1 MMRDVRAL
9 LFDLDGTLVDS
20 VPDMA
25 DAIDRVL
32 PRLGLPEAGEQQV
45 QNWAGNGAAKLVERA
60 LSAQSDTPPT
70 SDQCKVALGLFLEE
84 YRQQLFVRSR
94 VYPGVREGLDRLRA
108 DGYRLACVT
117 NKPEAMAADLL
128 GEMGYGPDWF
138 PVVVGGDTLPMK
150 KPDPAP
156 LYHAMG
162 VLAVSASQTLMV
174 GDSVTDVRSARNA
187 GIGVVCV
194 PYGYNHGNDIRE
206 AGPDRVVETLVELHR
221 LLREAA

>member
-1 MMRDVRAL
+1 MMQGIRAL

-32 PRLGLPEAGEQQV
+32 PRLGLPKAGEEQV

-60 LSAQSDTPPT
+60 LKEQSGKEPASDECKSAL
-70 SDQCKVALGLFLEE
+70 ALFLEE
-84 YRQQLFVRSR
+84 YRQRLFVRSQ
-94 VYPGVREGLDRLRA
+94 VYPGVREGLDRMRA
-108 DGYRLACVT
+108 DGYRLGCVT
-117 NKPEAMAADLL
+117 NKPEFMAAGLL
-128 GEMGYGPDWF
+128 NEMGYGPAWF
-138 PVVVGGDTLPMK
+138 PVVVGGDTLTVK

-156 LYHAMG
+156 LHHAMQALG
-162 VLAVSASQTLMV
+162 VSAEQTLMV
-174 GDSVTDVRSARNA
+174 GDSITDVRSARNA

-206 AGPDRVVETLVELHR
+206 AEPDLVVESLLELHR